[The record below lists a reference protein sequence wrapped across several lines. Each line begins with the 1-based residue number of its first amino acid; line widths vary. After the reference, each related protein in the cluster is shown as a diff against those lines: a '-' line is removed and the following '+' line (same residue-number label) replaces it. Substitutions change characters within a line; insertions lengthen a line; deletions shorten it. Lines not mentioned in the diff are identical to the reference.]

1 MTLDGSWQP
10 PSAPWS
16 PPAPHNPEADR
27 ARHPWRVVAVV
38 MVVVVLVA
46 GVVGVVATRRDD
58 KQHFPKSWDPRI
70 ARIAATVAKLR
81 GLQFEH
87 PVAVHFLGAKAF
99 EKELGYD
106 ERDSSRSDKEEL
118 ARETGVMRA
127 VGLLAGKVDL
137 AKAVSNAGRS
147 GTLAFYS
154 FKTKVIVVRGSTLDV
169 AHRVTLAHELT
180 HVLQD
185 QHFDLAK
192 LHKRAADSDTGDESA
207 LLALVEGDAV
217 RIEDKYKARL
227 SKADRR
233 AYDQEQQAEAKR
245 VTSETKSVPDIVT
258 LLFSAPYEFGPAT
271 LSILEHTGGN
281 RAIDEALQGP
291 VPSSRV
297 FILPAALNDP
307 IRVAPPSVPPGSKA
321 VGEPETFGA
330 FETYLMLAT
339 RIDPQ
344 RALEA
349 ADVVEGG
356 RAEAF
361 RTRNKLCYV
370 IAFAATGTSN
380 RAFLSAALTAWAG
393 TMPSA
398 QLTGSGSLLR
408 LTTCDPGARAK
419 SPAKDRVNRAAELVA
434 FRSGL
439 TESAVGDG
447 ANLSQARCFARLF
460 VRVPGMLDLVKA
472 IGSGG
477 RPDTAQTARIQAA
490 ARPIRTRCDDDADS
504 GMP

>member
-16 PPAPHNPEADR
+16 PPAPPDAEPGR
-27 ARHPWRVVAVV
+27 TRHPWRVVAVV
-38 MVVVVLVA
+38 IVVVVLVA
-46 GVVGVVATRRDD
+46 GVAGVFATRRDG
-58 KQHFPKSWDPRI
+58 KQHFPKQWDPRV
-70 ARIAATVAKLR
+70 APIAASVAKLR
-81 GLQFEH
+81 GLRFEH

-99 EKELGYD
+99 KKELGYD
-106 ERDSSRSDKEEL
+106 QRDTSESDKEEL
-118 ARETGVMRA
+118 AREAGVLRA
-127 VGLLAGKVDL
+127 VGLLAGNVDL
-137 AKAVSNAGRS
+137 AKAVGTAGRS

-154 FKTKVIVVRGSTLDV
+154 FKTKEIVVRGSTLDA

-207 LLALVEGDAV
+207 FLALVEGDAV

-227 SKADRR
+227 SKADRH
-233 AYDQEQQAEAKR
+233 AYDQQQRAEDKR
-245 VTSETKSVPDIVT
+245 VTSETKAVPDIVT
-258 LLFSAPYEFGPAT
+258 LLFSAPYELGPPT

-297 FILPAALNDP
+297 YILPAALDDP
-307 IRVAPPSVPPGSKA
+307 IRVAAPSVPAGSNS
-321 VGEPETFGA
+321 VGDPETFGA
-330 FETYLMLAT
+330 FEAYLMLAT

-344 RALEA
+344 RALGA

-361 RTRNKLCYV
+361 RTKGKLCYG
-370 IAFAATGTSN
+370 IAFATTGTPS
-380 RAFLSAALTAWAG
+380 RAFLAAALKAWAG
-393 TMPSA
+393 RMPSA
-398 QLTGSGSLLR
+398 QVQGSGSLLS
-408 LTTCDPGARAK
+408 LTTCDPGAGAT
-419 SPAKDRVNRAAELVA
+419 SPSKDAVNRAAELLA

-439 TESAVGDG
+439 TESAVRDG
-447 ANLSQARCFARLF
+447 ADLSQARCFARLF
-460 VRVPGMLDLVKA
+460 VRAPGMLDLVKA
-472 IGSGG
+472 IGSGQ
-477 RPDTAQTARIQAA
+477 PDAAQTATIRAGA
-490 ARPIRTRCDDDADS
+490 LPVRTRCDDDAES